1 MTHSSSSQGFNLLQ
15 IRPIRV
21 LIQWPLYPYIFQIIA
36 LMVFVTL
43 AIIGWGHFVPEY
55 VNDKLYAK
63 TNIVNLVIW
72 GLWWPSMVWLAVLF
86 GRIWCT
92 VCPLELVA
100 NGAERLGRRL
110 GVRQLILG
118 KWLRSGAV
126 IVGLYAII
134 QLCVAGAHLHRI
146 PAYTSLFLC
155 SLLGVAGLV
164 GFFFKDRAF
173 CRGFCPVGTFAWD
186 VWTRWD
192 AGSALWVGSSLC

>member
-1 MTHSSSSQGFNLLQ
+1 MTHSSSSQRFNLLQ
-15 IRPIRV
+15 IRPIRA

-36 LMVFVTL
+36 LVVFVTL

-72 GLWWPSMVWLAVLF
+72 GLWWPLMVWLAVLF
-86 GRIWCT
+86 GRAWCT

-100 NGAERLGRRL
+100 NGTERLGRRL

-134 QLCVAGAHLHRI
+134 QLCVAGAHLPKRPKLI
-146 PAYTSLFLC
+146 VDYAFTGNVPPFPPEVLTVLDGMVCGPAVT
-155 SLLGVAGLV
+155 VRWAKAV
-164 GFFFKDRAF
+164 
-173 CRGFCPVGTFAWD
+173 
-186 VWTRWD
+186 WD
-192 AGSALWVGSSLC
+192 ANETSGE